1 MMLSQPTLDRNSEIP
16 LFRQLRA
23 AIEMAIINGELADGT
38 AMPSV
43 RRLASLQQVSP
54 VTVVQAYKSLQAQGL
69 LRSVPK
75 RGYFVSLNSRS
86 HHPSDGLLRIQH
98 LVDQALDA
106 AAEAE
111 IDTAEVARIVM
122 ERARLRNHGQRTV
135 AVFGYKE
142 ASLDERVSATQAY
155 LSDMNVNVV
164 GISFEESASL
174 DAAERDLRFRQVD
187 VFLVS
192 VGEMEKAAA
201 LLDDHSERVLPMT
214 RVLRGDVV
222 RFMESQPPDTRFGI
236 IAQSPE
242 YAERMIAGLRRT
254 KPLAPTPLVAIV
266 TDSTQV
272 QRVIDEVE
280 VILIG
285 SIASSAL
292 GQVLPYHKRAI
303 NFISLPDKATL
314 TRLREELVRL
324 GPHDE

>member
-23 AIEMAIINGELADGT
+23 AIEMAIINGDLPDGT

-54 VTVVQAYKSLQAQGL
+54 VTVVQAYKSLQTQGL

-75 RGYFVSLNSRS
+75 RGYFVSLDSRS
-86 HHPSDGLLRIQH
+86 QPPSDGLLRIHH

-106 AAEAE
+106 AAETG
-111 IDTAEVARIVM
+111 IDIAEVARIVM

-155 LSDMNVNVV
+155 LGDMNVNVV
-164 GISFEESASL
+164 GIAFEEVASL
-174 DAAERDLRFRQVD
+174 DASERDLRLRQVD

-192 VGEMEKAAA
+192 VGEMEKAAG
-201 LLDDHSERVLPMT
+201 LLDDHIERVLPMT

-222 RFMESQPPDTRFGI
+222 RFMESQPADARFGL

-266 TDSTQV
+266 TDTAQV
-272 QRVIDEVE
+272 QRVMNEAE

-292 GQVLPYHKRAI
+292 QQALPHHKPAI
-303 NFISLPDKATL
+303 NFVSLPDEATL
-314 TRLREELVRL
+314 TRLREQLIRL
-324 GPHDE
+324 GRHDA